1 MASRV
6 PAGRPGPSLQAQRE
20 QANRRGA
27 ARLDERQRRQEQK
40 RLEEQGDIASA
51 GLTRKRERE
60 DSGGEAGP
68 VSDEYGS
75 LRLGSRARTFV
86 STAGQHGFTCVLC
99 NVTLPSQELY
109 QQHLAGPSHAKAVR
123 AQAKEEDRRRRGIG
137 AAHDAV
143 AAAQWTVNTADAPV
157 KRYTSN
163 IGGAAASIGGD
174 RSVHPTRSSRNA
186 GEEAAA
192 APNDDHAEPALPK
205 HISSHR
211 RRAGADLDL
220 SIDGWVPPLPNV
232 AEIDE
237 SVVVGSV
244 QAVAAARPGA
254 AHTGPPLAQT
264 TAQDK
269 IESGY
274 GGLKVAT
281 EAVAPAADADD
292 IGGPPLKPFA
302 LVDYGSDSDESD

>member
-1 MASRV
+1 MTAAV
-6 PAGRPGPSLQAQRE
+6 PETQTWVPCRQERRPKRPRSTRCGCRWSAWL
-20 QANRRGA
+20 
-27 ARLDERQRRQEQK
+27 ERQARR
-40 RLEEQGDIASA
+40 RA
-51 GLTRKRERE
+51 TRPSRW
-60 DSGGEAGP
+60 
-68 VSDEYGS
+68 
-75 LRLGSRARTFV
+75 LGSRARTFV

-143 AAAQWTVNTADAPV
+143 AAAQWTLNTADAPV

-174 RSVHPTRSSRNA
+174 RSVHPTRSSLNA

-192 APNDDHAEPALPK
+192 ASNDDHAEPALPK

-237 SVVVGSV
+237 SIVVGSV
-244 QAVAAARPGA
+244 PAVAAARPGA

-264 TAQDK
+264 NETTEQDK
-269 IESGY
+269 IESGD
-274 GGLKVAT
+274 GGLKV

-302 LVDYGSDSDESD
+302 LVDYGSDSDGSD